1 MLGMCALLV
10 IFAQNDLIMIKK
22 LIQYINKLI
31 TQKREKMLKEKEE
44 LMLFERYL
52 NKLQQDANN
61 CTNTG
66 NNAEYN
72 SNTL

>member
-1 MLGMCALLV
+1 MLEMCALLV
-10 IFAQNDLIMIKK
+10 IFVQNDLIMIKK

-31 TQKREKMLKEKEE
+31 TQKREKKLKEKEE
-44 LMLFERYL
+44 LMLFESYL

>member
-1 MLGMCALLV
+1 
-10 IFAQNDLIMIKK
+10 
-22 LIQYINKLI
+22 
-31 TQKREKMLKEKEE
+31 MLKEKEE